1 MRVLVLL
8 SAQER
13 FRRTKFRVF
22 TGKAM
27 YGSSAL
33 NRLSLPK
40 TLQSVSHQHAFN

>member
-8 SAQER
+8 SAQGG

-27 YGSSAL
+27 YTNCNQL
-33 NRLSLPK
+33 
-40 TLQSVSHQHAFN
+40 